1 MNICVIATA
10 SRESGA
16 LSIYLQ
22 FLNALKGQG
31 GNARY
36 YIFVDE
42 CMPQPQIEGV
52 TYIIYDTRG
61 FKRITFD
68 FIGFKKTIKKLHIT
82 PDRIVSFQN
91 TAVYYPGVQQ
101 MIYFHNLLPLSKK
114 RWNPFA
120 SKERTLFFYTS
131 LYPYY
136 IRCLLRRDMDI
147 AVQADFIKDMFAD
160 KYGHPIEKI
169 HVFRPNTIIEP
180 KQENESVKFPIEY
193 ENKYNFIYPAIS
205 MPYKRHELLVDC
217 LKTIKDIAPDTF
229 ADIRIHLTIDKECLK
244 GVRDI
249 APDVFGNIRIHLTF
263 KSEEAPSLYQ
273 SIMDNG
279 MEQQFVFHGKMPYQ
293 ELCSYYQHSHALLFP
308 SEMETVGLP
317 LLEAA
322 SYGLP
327 IAVTDMPY
335 SNEAMGSYEGV
346 FFMQQLGD
354 WTIFITQTCKDTKRF
369 KPLVSGR
376 DNNSWLR
383 FLQLISYGSKL

>member
-68 FIGFKKTIKKLHIT
+68 FIGFKKTIKKLHII

-229 ADIRIHLTIDKECLK
+229 ADIRIHLTIGKE
-244 GVRDI
+244 D
-249 APDVFGNIRIHLTF
+249 
-263 KSEEAPSLYQ
+263 APSLYQ

-279 MEQQFVFHGKMPYQ
+279 MEQQFVFHGKIPYE

-335 SNEAMGSYEGV
+335 SHEALGSYPGTS
-346 FFMQQLGD
+346 FMNKLCD
-354 WTIFITQTCKDTKRF
+354 WTSFIIDICKDTKRF

>member
-22 FLNALKGQG
+22 FLSVLKEQ
-31 GNARY
+31 NCADKY
-36 YIFVDE
+36 FVFVDE
-42 CMPQPQIEGV
+42 SMPQPQIGSV
-52 TYIIYDTRG
+52 TYITCDTHG
-61 FKRITFD
+61 FRRIAFD
-68 FIGFKKTIKKLHIT
+68 FWGFKKTIKNLNIT

-91 TAVYYPGVQQ
+91 TAVFYPRVPQ

-114 RWNPFA
+114 RWNPFD
-120 SKERTLFFYTS
+120 SKERTLFFYGS

-136 IRCLLRRDMDI
+136 IRCLLRKDMDI

-169 HVFRPNTIIEP
+169 HVFRPNIIIGPEL
-180 KQENESVKFPIEY
+180 ESESFKIPIEY
-193 ENKYNFIYPAIS
+193 EDKYNFIYPAIY
-205 MPYKRHELLVDC
+205 MPYKRHQLLV
-217 LKTIKDIAPDTF
+217 
-229 ADIRIHLTIDKECLK
+229 ECLK

-263 KSEEAPSLYQ
+263 KSEEAPELYH
-273 SIMDNG
+273 SITDND
-279 MEQQFVFHGKMPYQ
+279 MEQQFIFHGKIPYQ
-293 ELCSYYQHSHALLFP
+293 ELCSYYQHSHAMLFP

-354 WTIFITQTCKDTKRF
+354 WTTFITQTCKDTKWF